1 MLVLALLL
9 GVACSPE
16 ASRVRGSG
24 PGADPGNR
32 GAVVDIHGDTN
43 PTFDTPQRGEAIKRS
58 R

>member
-16 ASRVRGSG
+16 ASRVRGVG

-32 GAVVDIHGDTN
+32 GAEVDIHGETN
-43 PTFDTPQRGEAIKRS
+43 PAFDTPLRGSAIQRS